1 MKEEAL
7 TREKTV
13 YLPVS
18 DPVDVA
24 TQDEHVVHIPTPL
37 EKNIDENYKFISK
50 NPVFRFFST
59 VFKAI
64 ALALMHILCKVL
76 FDLKI
81 EGREN
86 IADLKKKGYVTVC
99 NHVNFLDCGM
109 IACAT
114 GRLDTVFTVLKSN
127 FGIPVVRKII
137 KGLGATPIPTSPRA
151 FSAFSQAIG
160 DHLGS
165 GHVVHFYPEGIL
177 YPYYNG
183 VRKFRRGA
191 FAAAVNSN
199 VPVVPLVINYRKVT
213 GIESL
218 FKRKPFATITVL
230 KPIYPAECEDKKGES
245 IRVMEAARNE
255 MRANFS

>member
-7 TREKTV
+7 TRESTA

-18 DPVDVA
+18 EPVDIPA
-24 TQDEHVVHIPTPL
+24 EDEHVVHIPTPL
-37 EKNIDENYKFISK
+37 EKNIDENYKFISA

-59 VFKAI
+59 IFKAI
-64 ALALMHILCKVL
+64 AIPLLYILCKVL

-86 IADLKKKGYVTVC
+86 LKDLRKKGYVTVC

-114 GRLDTVFTVLKSN
+114 RRVDTVFTVLKSN

-151 FSAFSQAIG
+151 FSAFSKAVG
-160 DHLGS
+160 EHLES

-199 VPVVPLVINYRKVT
+199 VPVVPLVISYRKVT

-218 FKRKPFATITVL
+218 FKKKPFATITVL
-230 KPIYPAECEDKKGES
+230 KPIYPNEGADRKAES
-245 IRVMEAARNE
+245 LRVMELCRSE
-255 MRANFS
+255 MRGHFN